1 MAKMRFMDLS
11 KYTVYDLYAIGQRIS
26 VGYKA
31 EDAIERYLELHPAAD
46 RTAVERELREQVQRQ
61 MW

>member
-11 KYTVYDLYAIGQRIS
+11 KYTVYDLYAAGQRIS
-26 VGYKA
+26 VGYTMR
-31 EDAIERYLELHPAAD
+31 DAIERYLEMHPTAD
-46 RTAVERELREQVQRQ
+46 PAQVEQELREAIQRQ